1 MLADQQNKQSG
12 SYQQGKQNTDDERN
26 NPMPTGLDVFRPS
39 AFLRCSQ
46 AQPEE
51 KFVHSSERR
60 HRRGFVGAILCL
72 RLRLSLLGSAKSRN
86 PARKRRDPR
95 QLDLEEALA
104 ASAAD
109 TEKDAPQH

>member
-1 MLADQQNKQSG
+1 VSAVIGAVLWG
-12 SYQQGKQNTDDERN
+12 PSY
-26 NPMPTGLDVFRPS
+26 S
-39 AFLRCSQ
+39 A
-46 AQPEE
+46 
-51 KFVHSSERR
+51 
-60 HRRGFVGAILCL
+60 
-72 RLRLSLLGSAKSRN
+72 SAKSRN